1 MKFSLAIF
9 QICLLLSCNQSPS
22 STPQAPPIEPSD
34 PATENTQN
42 NPPNITSLLD
52 IPDENEIVDR
62 SSKFTHTPPED
73 DSIIIFGTFV
83 SKKPTSWIW
92 TPPQTLIATNNY
104 TLPQKDAS
112 KNAFFTLRQFS
123 NGEEG
128 NLEDNI
134 KRWATLFRTNDG
146 GPITAKIET
155 IRVFDRNTTK
165 VSFNGEY
172 MGSAGTWHAK
182 NYSLVIVVLKDGTET
197 FFFKLL
203 GPTDTISEHEENLT
217 FFLTSIEML
226 PEVE

>member
-1 MKFSLAIF
+1 MKISLAIL
-9 QICLLLSCNQSPS
+9 QIFLLLSCNQSPS
-22 STPQAPPIEPSD
+22 STPQTQRVEPSD